1 MLTALLLAATFTR
14 MLERVS
20 TMDPAMATSVYD
32 AHAVQLVYETPLE
45 IDYKARPYRLVPG
58 FCELPEVSSDGLTY
72 VFKVKSKSEVGQRK
86 SNLHCTT
93 TTDIYDSA
101 NVVRSLERLRDP
113 KVVSPN
119 GWIMKDVDVIKA
131 LGPRAVA
138 IRLKRRCHFFPW
150 LMALSACGVVGPNG
164 EGSGPYELTHWRKNH
179 EMVFKRKSEP
189 EYPPSEASCAAGAM
203 RGVGVGQR
211 NSNLHCTTTTTNYDL
226 FDTIRYLVVDDA
238 STQWLMFLKGE
249 LDFLESVSRD
259 NFDSIVGAD
268 GRLDA
273 ALEKAGVRLFSIP
286 TLEVLHFGINMRD
299 PVLGPNR
306 RLRQALNAAFDYPAW
321 EKFYNGRILPCS
333 TPVPPGVDGRLERR
347 APYAFDLE
355 KAKRLMA
362 EAGYPGGIDPKTGH
376 RLVLTMSIGR
386 ASQESR
392 EAGELAAAFY
402 EKIGIK
408 LELAFMTWDAFLKAV
423 NEGRVQMFRM
433 GWVGDYPD
441 AQNFLQLFYSKNAS
455 PGPNHANYANP
466 EFDREYD
473 AALASASAADRN
485 RHWARCQE
493 IVMEDC
499 PWVFTHVNKAYSLV
513 RPTVKNYV
521 PTDFPYGVEKYY
533 EAGRGTRSRSREKL
547 R

>member
-14 MLERVS
+14 TLERVS

-58 FCELPEVSSDGLTY
+58 FCELPEVSEDGLTY
-72 VFKVKSKSEVGQRK
+72 TFKVKVEGLGLQRK
-86 SNLHCTT
+86 DFTSS
-93 TTDIYDSA
+93 DM
-101 NVVRSLERLRDP
+101 VRSLDRLRDP

-131 LGPRAVA
+131 LGPRSVA

-179 EMVFKRKSEP
+179 EMVFTRRSHH
-189 EYPPSEASCAAGAM
+189 
-203 RGVGVGQR
+203 
-211 NSNLHCTTTTTNYDL
+211 SNTQTLKHSNN
-226 FDTIRYLVVDDA
+226 FDAVRYLVVDDA

-306 RLRQALNAAFDYPAW
+306 RLRQALNAAFDYPVW
-321 EKFYNGRILPCS
+321 ERFYNGRILPCP
-333 TPVPPGVDGRLERR
+333 TPVPPGVDGRLERP

-362 EAGYPGGIDPKTGH
+362 EAGYPGGIDPKTGR

-423 NEGRVQMFRM
+423 NEGRVQLFRM

-441 AQNFLQLFYSKNAS
+441 AQNFLQLFYSKNVS
-455 PGPNHANYANP
+455 PGPNHANYTNP

-473 AALASASAADRN
+473 AALASAAAAERN
-485 RHWARCQE
+485 RHWTRCQE

-533 EAGRGTRSRSREKL
+533 EVGRGTRSRSREKQ